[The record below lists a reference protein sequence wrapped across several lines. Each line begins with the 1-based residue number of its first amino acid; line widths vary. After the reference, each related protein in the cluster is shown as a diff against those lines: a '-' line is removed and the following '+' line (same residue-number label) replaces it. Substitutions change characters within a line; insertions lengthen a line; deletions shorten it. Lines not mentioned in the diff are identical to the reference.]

1 MYVQLDGTALSH
13 NKTLALLKF
22 IKKNYVRFYPSKEQH
37 NGGRCNKT
45 ILSQP
50 SPSEEQQQLQVVV
63 RAWAADE
70 CTRMA
75 HTKNKKLP
83 KMARRISFQPNPGG
97 RASWSHGLGFPQLC
111 ALVAYLAS
119 GPSRGGPAPHRLY
132 STAKKNALLQTF
144 GLRQPQNGFDYITHK
159 QFQSNSNA
167 SSGVIKLWVWEGV
180 YVGIQNLCKMSL
192 AEQQL
197 ALSSSCGCC
206 RTILFYGIYSQQERE
221 RI

>member
-13 NKTLALLKF
+13 NKTLALLKR
-22 IKKNYVRFYPSKEQH
+22 IMSNNVRFYPSKEQH

-50 SPSEEQQQLQVVV
+50 SPSEDQQQLHVVV
-63 RAWAADE
+63 KAWAADE

-83 KMARRISFQPNPGG
+83 KIARRISFQPNPGG
-97 RASWSHGLGFPQLC
+97 RAIWSHGLGFPQLSS
-111 ALVAYLAS
+111 LVAYLAS

-144 GLRQPQNGFDYITHK
+144 GLRQPQNGFVYITPK
-159 QFQSNSNA
+159 QLENNRNA
-167 SSGVIKLWVWEGV
+167 TNEDIKL
-180 YVGIQNLCKMSL
+180 
-192 AEQQL
+192 
-197 ALSSSCGCC
+197 
-206 RTILFYGIYSQQERE
+206 R
-221 RI
+221 